1 MQLNSQSKKSNK
13 VRIVTNILT
22 TALKLWLKTQV
33 SQISELEVEIK
44 ASDRQILS
52 GCIPSVSIFASHAV
66 YRGLHLTQ
74 IELVAENIRINIGS
88 VLKGQPLRLLETVP
102 VVGELIQSED
112 DLNASL
118 SSDLLPSALNDVLV
132 KLLPDHCPKS
142 KSISWQKIK
151 LHKSKAILCAIL
163 VNESEPTDLDITDLN
178 ISMSPE
184 LLSTQELQLSS
195 IQVKSNTGALF
206 EGNHQDLY
214 FNLGSDVDIQELTL
228 VPGQLVCRGRINVN
242 P

>member
-74 IELVAENIRINIGS
+74 IELVAENIRVNIGS

-132 KLLPDHCPKS
+132 KLLPEHCPKS

-163 VNESEPTDLDITDLN
+163 ADESEPTDLD

-195 IQVKSNTGALF
+195 IQVKTNRGDLF

>member
-1 MQLNSQSKKSNK
+1 MQELNSQSKKSNK
-13 VRIVTNILT
+13 VRVVTKVLT
-22 TALKLWLKTQV
+22 TALKLWLKTQI
-33 SQISELEVEIK
+33 SQVSELEVEIK
-44 ASDRQILS
+44 ASDREILS
-52 GCIPSVSIFASHAV
+52 GCIPSVSIFASHVV

-74 IELVAENIRINIGS
+74 IEVVAENIRINIGS

-118 SSDLLPSALNDVLV
+118 SSALLPSALNDVLIQ
-132 KLLPDHCPKS
+132 LLPEHCPKS
-142 KSISWQKIK
+142 KSITWQKIN
-151 LHKSKAILCAIL
+151 LSESKAILCAIL
-163 VNESEPTDLDITDLN
+163 SEESEPTHLD

-195 IQVKSNTGALF
+195 IQVKSNTGHLF

-214 FNLGSDVDIQELTL
+214 FDLGSDVDIQELTL

>member
-1 MQLNSQSKKSNK
+1 MQLNSHSKKSNK

-118 SSDLLPSALNDVLV
+118 SSALLPSALNDVLV
-132 KLLPDHCPKS
+132 KLLPEDCPKS

-163 VNESEPTDLDITDLN
+163 ADESEPTDLD

-206 EGNHQDLY
+206 DGNHQDLY